1 MANYQLSD
9 VVEYRARSHINIYDS
24 PKCDRLA
31 TQAALGRHLR
41 VVDPPQLRS
50 GGRNGIDSVVE
61 GDTTAVMVR
70 LCEDDYPGWLDIR
83 DVELLDVAET
93 VYHPL
98 VVSEAE
104 IKEKLPIV
112 ITFAREAMN
121 QSNYYLW
128 GGTVGPNYDCSGL
141 MQAAFVAAGIWLP
154 RDAYQQEAFTKPISI
169 SALDTSC
176 TILSNGQDARSTTH
190 QVSCGVG
197 ILPAH
202 EKPID
207 NGAKCQ
213 LEPGDLV
220 FFGTPEKATHVG
232 LYLGDNRYIHSSG
245 QAQGR
250 NGIGIDVLSED
261 GDRVSQAY
269 YQQLRGYG
277 KVVAS
282 YQPS

>member
-41 VVDPPQLRS
+41 VVEELPLRQS
-50 GGRNGIDSVVE
+50 DVNL
-61 GDTTAVMVR
+61 DTTAVMVR

-104 IKEKLPIV
+104 IKEKLPLV
-112 ITFAREAMN
+112 ITFAREAMH

-169 SALDTSC
+169 SA
-176 TILSNGQDARSTTH
+176 
-190 QVSCGVG
+190 
-197 ILPAH
+197 
-202 EKPID
+202 
-207 NGAKCQ
+207 

>member
-9 VVEYRARSHINIYDS
+9 VVEYRVRSHINIYDS

-41 VVDPPQLRS
+41 VVDPPLRQS
-50 GGRNGIDSVVE
+50 DVNL
-61 GDTTAVMVR
+61 DTTAVMVR

-83 DVELLDVAET
+83 DVELLAPTET
-93 VYHPL
+93 LYHPL
-98 VVSEAE
+98 VVSEVQ
-104 IKEKLPIV
+104 IKEKLPLV

-154 RDAYQQEAFTKPISI
+154 RDAYQQESFTKPISI
-169 SALDTSC
+169 TAL
-176 TILSNGQDARSTTH
+176 
-190 QVSCGVG
+190 
-197 ILPAH
+197 
-202 EKPID
+202 K
-207 NGAKCQ
+207 
-213 LEPGDLV
+213 PGDLV

-245 QAQGR
+245 KAQGR

-261 GDRVSQAY
+261 GDQVSQAY

>member
-41 VVDPPQLRS
+41 VVEELPLRQS
-50 GGRNGIDSVVE
+50 DVNL
-61 GDTTAVMVR
+61 DTTAVMVR

-98 VVSEAE
+98 VLSEAE
-104 IKEKLPIV
+104 IKEKLPIA
-112 ITFAREAMN
+112 ITFAREAMH

-154 RDAYQQEAFTKPISI
+154 RDAYQQEAFTKPISM
-169 SALDTSC
+169 SA
-176 TILSNGQDARSTTH
+176 
-190 QVSCGVG
+190 
-197 ILPAH
+197 
-202 EKPID
+202 
-207 NGAKCQ
+207 

-232 LYLGDNRYIHSSG
+232 LYLGENRYIHSSG

>member
-41 VVDPPQLRS
+41 VVELPLRQS
-50 GGRNGIDSVVE
+50 DVNL
-61 GDTTAVMVR
+61 DTTAVMVR

-83 DVELLDVAET
+83 DVELLDPTET
-93 VYHPL
+93 VYHPV

-154 RDAYQQEAFTKPISI
+154 RDAYQQEAFTKPVSI
-169 SALDTSC
+169 SA
-176 TILSNGQDARSTTH
+176 
-190 QVSCGVG
+190 
-197 ILPAH
+197 
-202 EKPID
+202 
-207 NGAKCQ
+207 

-245 QAQGR
+245 KVQGR

-261 GDRVSQAY
+261 ADRVSQAY

-282 YQPS
+282 YQPSELLTVDC

>member
-9 VVEYRARSHINIYDS
+9 VQEYRARSHINIYDS

-41 VVDPPQLRS
+41 VVELPVRQSDVNL
-50 GGRNGIDSVVE
+50 
-61 GDTTAVMVR
+61 DTTAVMVR

-83 DVELLDVAET
+83 DVELLEPTET

-104 IKEKLPIV
+104 IKEKLPIA
-112 ITFAREAMN
+112 ITFAREAMH

-169 SALDTSC
+169 SAL
-176 TILSNGQDARSTTH
+176 
-190 QVSCGVG
+190 
-197 ILPAH
+197 
-202 EKPID
+202 
-207 NGAKCQ
+207 
-213 LEPGDLV
+213 EPGDLV
-220 FFGTPEKATHVG
+220 FFGTPEKANHVG
-232 LYLGDNRYIHSSG
+232 LYLGDRRYIHSSG
-245 QAQGR
+245 KVQGR
-250 NGIGIDVLSED
+250 NGIGIDILSED
-261 GDRVSQAY
+261 GDEVSRGY
-269 YQQLRGYG
+269 YQQVRGYG

-282 YQPS
+282 YQPSELFTVNG

>member
-9 VVEYRARSHINIYDS
+9 VVEYRVRSHINIYDS

-41 VVDPPQLRS
+41 VVDPPLRQ
-50 GGRNGIDSVVE
+50 RDVNL
-61 GDTTAVMVR
+61 DTTAVMVR

-98 VVSEAE
+98 VLSEAQ

-112 ITFAREAMN
+112 IAFAREAMN

-169 SALDTSC
+169 TA
-176 TILSNGQDARSTTH
+176 
-190 QVSCGVG
+190 
-197 ILPAH
+197 
-202 EKPID
+202 
-207 NGAKCQ
+207 

-245 QAQGR
+245 QVQGR

-261 GDRVSQAY
+261 GDIVSQAY
-269 YQQLRGYG
+269 YQQLRGCG

-282 YQPS
+282 YLPS